1 MMEEQGSLAPQSGG
15 GSASGRG
22 LYLLVLTLG
31 AGVLTLG
38 VYEVPQ
44 PWRGWLIGWL
54 LFMCTLGVL
63 ILRFLRHYY
72 QYKMVQLA
80 RREANGAN
88 RPLRRARP
96 TPRVENLEVV
106 LLDGG
111 KGGRYILR

>member
-1 MMEEQGSLAPQSGG
+1 
-15 GSASGRG
+15 
-22 LYLLVLTLG
+22 
-31 AGVLTLG
+31 
-38 VYEVPQ
+38 
-44 PWRGWLIGWL
+44 
-54 LFMCTLGVL
+54 
-63 ILRFLRHYY
+63 
-72 QYKMVQLA
+72 LA